1 VLLGGLGG
9 ALGWAVGT
17 TVALRWGPVL
27 FPVTAASLKMDPT
40 LIVPAL
46 TWTPLFAAAS
56 SFLPAMMAVSQ
67 DPAETLRADG

>member
-1 VLLGGLGG
+1 
-9 ALGWAVGT
+9 
-17 TVALRWGPVL
+17 VL
-27 FPVTAASLKMDPT
+27 FPVTAASLKMDGS

-46 TWTPLFAAAS
+46 TWTPLFAAAA